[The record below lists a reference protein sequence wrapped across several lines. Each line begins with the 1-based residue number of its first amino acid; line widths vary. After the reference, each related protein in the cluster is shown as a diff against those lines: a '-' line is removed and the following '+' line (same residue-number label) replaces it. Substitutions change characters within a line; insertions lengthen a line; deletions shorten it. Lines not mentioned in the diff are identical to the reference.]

1 VPVEEE
7 PIMSDGV
14 AGPAPRAPA
23 GGVSRGLALLVAGG
37 MFMEILDATVV
48 APAAPHIAADL
59 GVAAVDI
66 NVAITAYV
74 LTLAV
79 LIPVSGWLA
88 DRFGARR
95 VFLSAVAIFTLASV
109 GCAAA
114 VDLTSLTSTR
124 VLQGIGGAMMVPV
137 GRLVVLRATPK
148 AQLVTAIAYLTWPAL
163 IAPVLAPAVGGLLS
177 TYASWR
183 WIFLI
188 NVPLGVVALVL
199 GRRLV
204 PDVRAERPDPLD
216 RWGFA
221 LTALGVTA
229 LVIGLE
235 ALGKPVIDTTTTVI
249 ALTLAATVVTAAVLR
264 LMRADRPL
272 LNLRILRIATY
283 RITAAGGSVFRA
295 VITAIPFLL
304 ALFFQLGLGWS
315 AAQAGLVVI
324 ALFLGN
330 VAIKPVTTPLMRRF
344 GIRAVMLTAILA
356 SAACL
361 VGMAFVTAAT
371 PLPLLLVLLLASGVF
386 RSVGFTTYNSVAF
399 ADVEPARMTHA
410 STLNSTLQELGAGIG
425 VAVAALFVRLGAPL
439 GSAVG
444 LGAGADQPFRVAFVL
459 LALVLL
465 APLVEALLLDRAAG
479 DAVTGH
485 APRPPGKSRNQA

>member
-1 VPVEEE
+1 MAQRGIGDGRPDSAVPDQ
-7 PIMSDGV
+7 PST
-14 AGPAPRAPA
+14 
-23 GGVSRGLALLVAGG
+23 VSRGLALLVAGSY
-37 MFMEILDATVV
+37 FMEILDGTVI

-59 GVAAVDI
+59 QVAAVDI

-95 VFLSAVAIFTLASV
+95 VFLTAVAVFTLASV

-114 VDLTSLTSTR
+114 VDLPMLVATR
-124 VLQGIGGAMMVPV
+124 VLQGVGGAMMVPV
-137 GRLVVLRATPK
+137 GRLVVLRTTAK
-148 AQLVTAIAYLTWPAL
+148 AQLVQAIAYLTWPAL
-163 IAPVLAPAVGGLLS
+163 VAPVLAPAIGGTLS

-188 NVPLGVVALVL
+188 NVPLGVAAFLL
-199 GRRLV
+199 ARRLV
-204 PDVRAERPDPLD
+204 PDIRAERPVALD
-216 RWGFA
+216 RRGFA
-221 LTALGVTA
+221 LTAVGVAA

-235 ALGKPVIDTTTTVI
+235 SLGSATPRPAMVVVALGI
-249 ALTLAATVVTAAVLR
+249 AAAALVAAVFSLLR
-264 LMRADRPL
+264 SPNPL
-272 LNLRILRIATY
+272 LDLRILKIDTY
-283 RITAAGGSVFRA
+283 RVTAAGGSIFRS
-295 VITAIPFLL
+295 IISAIPFLL

-330 VAIKPVTTPLMRRF
+330 VAIKPTTTPLMRRF
-344 GIRAVMLTAILA
+344 GIRTVMLAAIVA

-371 PLPLLLVLLLASGVF
+371 PLVLLLPLLVASGVF

-399 ADVEPARMTHA
+399 ADVEAARMTHA
-410 STLNSTLQELGAGIG
+410 TTLNSTLQELGAGVG
-425 VAVAALFVRLGAPL
+425 VAVGALLVRLGAPV
-439 GSAVG
+439 SHAIG
-444 LGAGADQPFRVAFVL
+444 LGGGADQPFRVAFVL
-459 LALVLL
+459 LAVLL
-465 APLVEALLLDRAAG
+465 VVPLIEGLLLDAAAG
-479 DAVTGH
+479 NAVTG
-485 APRPPGKSRNQA
+485 RT

>member
-1 VPVEEE
+1 MAQRGTGDGRPDTAVPDE
-7 PIMSDGV
+7 P
-14 AGPAPRAPA
+14 AT
-23 GGVSRGLALLVAGG
+23 VSRGLALLVAGSF
-37 MFMEILDATVV
+37 FMEILDGTVI

-95 VFLSAVAIFTLASV
+95 VFLTAVAVFTLASV

-114 VDLTSLTSTR
+114 VDLPMLVATR
-124 VLQGIGGAMMVPV
+124 VLQGVGGAMMVPV
-137 GRLVVLRATPK
+137 GRLVVLRTTAK
-148 AQLVTAIAYLTWPAL
+148 AQLVQAIAYLTWPAL
-163 IAPVLAPAVGGLLS
+163 VAPVLAPAIGGTLS

-183 WIFLI
+183 WIFLV
-188 NVPLGVVALVL
+188 NVPLGVAAFVL
-199 GRRLV
+199 ARRLV
-204 PDVRAERPDPLD
+204 PDIRAERPVALD
-216 RWGFA
+216 RRGFA
-221 LTALGVTA
+221 LTAVGVAA

-235 ALGKPVIDTTTTVI
+235 SLGSATPRP
-249 ALTLAATVVTAAVLR
+249 ATVVVALGIAAAALVAAVFSLLR
-264 LMRADRPL
+264 SPNPL
-272 LNLRILRIATY
+272 LDLRILKIDTY
-283 RITAAGGSVFRA
+283 RVTAAGGSIFRS
-295 VITAIPFLL
+295 IISAIPFLL

-330 VAIKPVTTPLMRRF
+330 VAIKPTTTPLMRRF
-344 GIRAVMLTAILA
+344 GIRTVMLAAIVA

-371 PLPLLLVLLLASGVF
+371 PLVLLLPLLVASGVF

-399 ADVEPARMTHA
+399 ADVEAARMTHA
-410 STLNSTLQELGAGIG
+410 TTLNSTLQELGAGVG
-425 VAVAALFVRLGAPL
+425 VAVGALLVRLGAPV
-439 GSAVG
+439 SHAIG
-444 LGAGADQPFRVAFVL
+444 LGGGADQPFRVAFVL
-459 LALVLL
+459 LAVLL
-465 APLVEALLLDRAAG
+465 VVPLIEGLLLDAAAG
-479 DAVTGH
+479 NAVTG
-485 APRPPGKSRNQA
+485 RT